1 MPSSRPGDANASAVS
16 SKTPDGS
23 VGTEHESLR
32 SAAIRRSIFD
42 PDKEEITMLKKS
54 LAPMSRMLILVLLA
68 SLGVI
73 LAACSQAS
81 STPDLPAAT
90 VPPPTLP
97 AQTAV
102 SITPAAPSQDSPA
115 PTGPLRLVL
124 DPANSEAR
132 YRVREQLANI
142 SFPTDAVGTT
152 RAISGTIVMEPDGT
166 VVSQE
171 SKFIVDLT
179 TLKSDKAQRDR
190 YIQNNTLQ
198 TRSYPTAEFIPTKV
212 IELPSPLPTSG
223 TATFQLAGDLTVH
236 GITRPATWDVTAS
249 VDGQGLT
256 GSASTSFT
264 FEDFGMTPPR
274 VPILLSVEDTIKLE
288 VDFHLVLDTS
298 GTS

>member
-1 MPSSRPGDANASAVS
+1 
-16 SKTPDGS
+16 
-23 VGTEHESLR
+23 
-32 SAAIRRSIFD
+32 
-42 PDKEEITMLKKS
+42 MLKKS
-54 LAPMSRMLILVLLA
+54 FAPMSHMLILVLLA
-68 SLGVI
+68 SLGLI
-73 LAACSQAS
+73 LAACSPAS
-81 STPDLPAAT
+81 STPALPTAT
-90 VPPPTLP
+90 VPSPTLP
-97 AQTAV
+97 AQTTV
-102 SITPAAPSQDSPA
+102 SVTPTAPSQDSPA
-115 PTGPLRLVL
+115 PTGQLRLVL

-152 RAISGTIVMEPDGT
+152 SAISGTIVIDPDGT

-171 SKFIVDLT
+171 SKFMVDLT

-198 TRSYPTAEFIPTKV
+198 TRSYPTAEFVPTKV
-212 IELPSPLPTSG
+212 IGLPSPLPASG
-223 TATFQLAGDLTVH
+223 PVTFQLAGDLTVH
-236 GITRPATWDVTAS
+236 GITHPTTWDVTAS

-256 GSASTSFT
+256 GNASTSFT

>member
-1 MPSSRPGDANASAVS
+1 
-16 SKTPDGS
+16 
-23 VGTEHESLR
+23 
-32 SAAIRRSIFD
+32 
-42 PDKEEITMLKKS
+42 MLKKS

-68 SLGVI
+68 SLGLI

-81 STPDLPAAT
+81 STPALPAAT
-90 VPPPTLP
+90 VPSPTLP
-97 AQTAV
+97 AQTTV
-102 SITPAAPSQDSPA
+102 SVTPAAPSQDSPA
-115 PTGPLRLVL
+115 PTGPLHLVL
-124 DPANSEAR
+124 DPAKSEAR

-152 RAISGTIVMEPDGT
+152 RAISGTIVIEPDGT

-171 SKFIVDLT
+171 SKFTVDLT

-198 TRSYPTAEFIPTKV
+198 TRSYPTAEFIPTQV
-212 IELPSPLPTSG
+212 IGLPSPLPTSG

-236 GITRPATWDVTAS
+236 GTTRPTTWDVTAS

-274 VPILLSVEDTIKLE
+274 VPVLLSVEDTIKLE
-288 VDFHLVLDTS
+288 VDFHLVLK
-298 GTS
+298 

>member
-1 MPSSRPGDANASAVS
+1 
-16 SKTPDGS
+16 
-23 VGTEHESLR
+23 
-32 SAAIRRSIFD
+32 
-42 PDKEEITMLKKS
+42 MLKKS
-54 LAPMSRMLILVLLA
+54 FAPMYRMLILILLA
-68 SLGVI
+68 SLGLI

-81 STPDLPAAT
+81 STPDLPTAT
-90 VPPPTLP
+90 VPLPTLP

-102 SITPAAPSQDSPA
+102 SITPTAPSQDSPA
-115 PTGPLRLVL
+115 PSGPLHLVL
-124 DPANSEAR
+124 DPAKSEAR

-152 RAISGTIVMEPDGT
+152 RAISGTIVIEPDGT

-190 YIQNNTLQ
+190 YVQNNTLQ

-212 IELPSPLPTSG
+212 IGLPSPLPTSG
-223 TATFQLAGDLTVH
+223 TATFQLVGDLTIH
-236 GITRPATWDVTAS
+236 GVTRPTTWDVTAS
-249 VDGQGLT
+249 VEGQGLT

-288 VDFHLVLDTS
+288 VDFHLVLSTS

>member
-1 MPSSRPGDANASAVS
+1 
-16 SKTPDGS
+16 
-23 VGTEHESLR
+23 
-32 SAAIRRSIFD
+32 
-42 PDKEEITMLKKS
+42 MLKKS
-54 LAPMSRMLILVLLA
+54 FAPMSHMLILVLLA
-68 SLGVI
+68 SLGLI
-73 LAACSQAS
+73 LAACSPAS
-81 STPDLPAAT
+81 STPALPTAT
-90 VPPPTLP
+90 VPSPTLP
-97 AQTAV
+97 AQTTV
-102 SITPAAPSQDSPA
+102 SVTPTAPSQDSPA
-115 PTGPLRLVL
+115 PTGQLRLVL

-152 RAISGTIVMEPDGT
+152 SAISGTIVIDPDGT

-171 SKFIVDLT
+171 SKFMVDLT

-198 TRSYPTAEFIPTKV
+198 TRSYPTAEFVPTKV
-212 IELPSPLPTSG
+212 IGLPSPLPTSG
-223 TATFQLAGDLTVH
+223 PVTFQLAGDLTVH
-236 GITRPATWDVTAS
+236 GITRPTTWDVTAS